1 MTAVA
6 PLLEAFFTD
15 RLALQQQSS
24 PNTVAAYR
32 DGFRLLL
39 HFIND
44 RTGKAPSKLQMDDLD
59 TSTIVAFLDHLE
71 QQRGNSAVTRN
82 QRLAAVRSFFSY
94 AALSCPEH
102 AGLIQRVLA
111 IPNKRVD
118 RATVCFLTH
127 AEVDALLDGPD
138 RSTWIGR
145 RDHALLVVAVQTGL
159 RVSELTGLR
168 IQDVHLGSGPH
179 VWCHGKGRKKRCTPL
194 TPTTVSVLKAWL
206 RERRGQPADPLFPSR
221 SRRRGPL
228 SPDAVGHLV
237 RKHTLTAQ
245 NRCPS
250 LGGKTVTPHTMRH
263 TAAMALLHSGVD
275 VATIALWLGHEG
287 LRSLNPYLHAD
298 LAAKERAIARTAPPN
313 TTPGRYRPTDELLA
327 FLDSL

>member
-1 MTAVA
+1 MTTVA

-15 RLALQQQSS
+15 RLARQQQAS
-24 PNTVAAYR
+24 PNTVVAYR
-32 DGFRLLL
+32 DGLRLLL
-39 HFIND
+39 HFVND
-44 RTGKAPSKLQMDDLD
+44 RTGKAPSKLDMTDLD
-59 TSTIVAFLDHLE
+59 ASTIVAFLDHLE
-71 QQRGNSAVTRN
+71 QQRANSAVTRN

-179 VWCHGKGRKKRCTPL
+179 VWC
-194 TPTTVSVLKAWL
+194 
-206 RERRGQPADPLFPSR
+206 
-221 SRRRGPL
+221 
-228 SPDAVGHLV
+228 
-237 RKHTLTAQ
+237 
-245 NRCPS
+245 
-250 LGGKTVTPHTMRH
+250 
-263 TAAMALLHSGVD
+263 
-275 VATIALWLGHEG
+275 
-287 LRSLNPYLHAD
+287 
-298 LAAKERAIARTAPPN
+298 
-313 TTPGRYRPTDELLA
+313 
-327 FLDSL
+327 